1 MESALTLYEWQDMKA
16 INFFGAPGAGKST
29 AALGLASAM
38 KRAWHN
44 CEYVAE
50 FAKDQ
55 VWAEAAHLLRQ
66 QNWVL
71 GNQEFRL
78 SVMRGKIDYA
88 VVDGPLLLSAF
99 YAPEHYPAAFRE
111 LCFYFFNSYDNI
123 NFFINRSHEYT
134 GIGRLQNEQESDAIA
149 ERMKAFLRAHSV
161 PFIEVTAGE
170 SAPGAI
176 YERLESMG
184 VIAPSLTQ
192 PRRGGG

>member
-1 MESALTLYEWQDMKA
+1 MKA

-44 CEYVAE
+44 SEYVAE

-55 VWAEAAHLLRQ
+55 VWADTAHLLKK

-71 GNQEFRL
+71 ANQELRL
-78 SVMRGKIDYA
+78 SVLRGKIDYA
-88 VVDGPLLLSAF
+88 VIDGPLLLSAF
-99 YAPEHYPAAFRE
+99 YAPEHYPKAFLD

-134 GIGRLQNEQESDAIA
+134 GIGRLQNEAESDAIA
-149 ERMKAFLRAHSV
+149 ERMKAFLISHSV

-170 SAPGAI
+170 SAPSAI
-176 YERLESMG
+176 YEQLQALG
-184 VIAPSLTQ
+184 VIVPSATQ
-192 PRRGGG
+192 RRSGG